1 MGNHISHGSGSRSGS
16 ARRVILPDGTVE
28 EYTKPVTVAELMLD
42 HPQQLVVEFQTLT
55 NGRNLKPLPADTKL
69 ENNRVYM
76 MLPMRRGKPVG
87 AMSSEEARRLLL
99 RANTVLNSDSFVAAY
114 TGFLPLFARM
124 CPAAVIKSSK
134 KKEKE
139 EKLSALAVMVK
150 PAGLLDLGEMDSEG
164 RADYYLSRQLSGKGS
179 WKPSLDT
186 IKEKGVKAKIRH
198 WLH

>member
-1 MGNHISHGSGSRSGS
+1 MGNYISHGSGSGS
-16 ARRVILPDGTVE
+16 AGRVILPDGTVE

-55 NGRNLKPLPADTKL
+55 NGRTLKPLPADTKL

-87 AMSSEEARRLLL
+87 PGAMSSEELLL
-99 RANTVLNSDSFVAAY
+99 RANTVLNSDSFVTAY

-139 EKLSALAVMVK
+139 EKLSALPVMVK

-164 RADYYLSRQLSGKGS
+164 RADYYFSRQLSGKGS

>member
-1 MGNHISHGSGSRSGS
+1 MGNHISQGSGSAG
-16 ARRVILPDGTVE
+16 RVILPDGTVE

-87 AMSSEEARRLLL
+87 AMSSEELLL
-99 RANTVLNSDSFVAAY
+99 RANTLLNSDSFVAAY

-134 KKEKE
+134 KKEKQD
-139 EKLSALAVMVK
+139 KLSALAVMVK
-150 PAGLLDLGEMDSEG
+150 PAGRLLDLGEMDSEG

>member
-1 MGNHISHGSGSRSGS
+1 MGNHVSHGSG
-16 ARRVILPDGTVE
+16 RVILPNGTVQ

-42 HPQQLVVEFQTLT
+42 HPQQVVVEFQTLT
-55 NGRNLKPLPADTKL
+55 NGRKPKPLPADMKL
-69 ENNRVYM
+69 EANKIYM

-99 RANTVLNSDSFVAAY
+99 RANAVLNSKSFVSAY

-124 CPAAVIKSSK
+124 CPASVIKSE
-134 KKEKE
+134 KKENDE
-139 EKLSALAVMVK
+139 TLAVMAK
-150 PAGLLDLGEMDSEG
+150 PGLLGEMESEG

-198 WLH
+198 WLR